1 MKLIL
6 ATDAIFHPLTG
17 IGRYALELALGLAQA
32 PGLEARRAYAH
43 GRWVDWPAA
52 APEPGPAAPG
62 AAPAHPPPAAP
73 SAGGPRDA
81 AAPAGPAPAWAAP
94 ASPARPGAHPGP
106 AEAHRAATVAPPGL
120 AATLRRHLAGFG
132 PAVWAYRQLMPPL
145 ARWRL
150 RGHADHLFHSPNYFL
165 PPFGGPAV
173 ATVHDLSTLLY
184 PQFHPAARLAL
195 MQAELPRS
203 LARATHLIT
212 DSEFTRQELI
222 QQLGWAP
229 QRVSAVPLGVD
240 PGFHPRPAEALRGPL
255 AALGLEPGAYL
266 LCVATIEPRKNL
278 DRLLDAYLG
287 LPAATRAAH
296 PLVLAGAPG
305 WRSEAL
311 HRRLLDAA
319 PAGVRYLRYLPEPS
333 LQALYAGARLFA
345 FPSLYEGFGLPVLE
359 ALASGVPVVCS
370 DRASLP
376 EVAGGAARLVPAED
390 VDALRQ
396 ALAAGLEDEAWRARA
411 RAAGLDRAARLGWPA
426 CVEATLAVYRKV
438 LATA

>member
-32 PGLEARRAYAH
+32 PELSARRAYAH
-43 GRWVDWPAA
+43 GRWVAW
-52 APEPGPAAPG
+52 PG
-62 AAPAHPPPAAP
+62 AAPQ
-73 SAGGPRDA
+73 
-81 AAPAGPAPAWAAP
+81 
-94 ASPARPGAHPGP
+94 GP
-106 AEAHRAATVAPPGL
+106 AEASTPGTPGAGPGAASAAPAPGL
-120 AATLRRHLAGFG
+120 AASLRRGLAGFG

-150 RGHADHLFHSPNYFL
+150 RGHADHLFHAPNYFL
-165 PPFGGPAV
+165 PPFDGPAV

-203 LARATHLIT
+203 LGRATHLIT

-222 QQLGWAP
+222 QQLGWSPA
-229 QRVSAVPLGVD
+229 RVSAVPLGVD
-240 PGFHPRPAEALRGPL
+240 PGFHPRPAGALRAPL
-255 AALGLEPGAYL
+255 AALGLVPGAYL

-311 HRRLLDAA
+311 HQRLQDAA
-319 PAGVRYLRYLPEPS
+319 PAGVRYLRYLPEDA
-333 LQALYAGARLFA
+333 LQALYAGARIFA

-359 ALASGVPVVCS
+359 AMASGVPVLCS

-376 EVAGGAARLVPAED
+376 EVAGGAARLLPAED
-390 VDALRQ
+390 VDAWRL
-396 ALAAGLEDEAWRARA
+396 ALAEALGDEAWQAQA
-411 RAAGLDRAARLGWPA
+411 RAAGLARAAQLGWPA
-426 CVEATLAVYRKV
+426 CVQATLAVYRRV
-438 LATA
+438 LA